1 MITGNLATTASPAVK
16 TAQTTQSL
24 TVAKATFASS
34 AVAAKGASADDVVTI
49 SKSMENLLDK
59 FTGVGKKKT
68 DAAKPEA
75 PGAPPSSAPANS
87 AAPETAKETAKETG
101 KGGFSSDALDR
112 AREAESIMNRV
123 ANNKD
128 AFAEGLGRALKGLQ
142 GAFGGAMEQ
151 LGASK
156 DQIDNVLK
164 DFSDDLLQKVK
175 TTDFSELAVDYQ
187 SSSTQ
192 FSIETGGIDLIVQDG
207 DRQLKISYAKSTL
220 DLRREDESLQA
231 QVGKDGESMV
241 RVGQSSTTAD
251 GKAEGML
258 INAKGFSSDEV
269 ESILSRLNELSP
281 SSGAGGSAGGGLA
294 VLTPEKRADGTLKL
308 KLDLSAILPPASETA
323 AGAATAGAAKAGSS
337 LNITA

>member
-34 AVAAKGASADDVVTI
+34 AVAAEGASTDDVVTI

-59 FTGVGKKKT
+59 FTGAGKKKA
-68 DAAKPEA
+68 DAANPEGS
-75 PGAPPSSAPANS
+75 GASPQTNG
-87 AAPETAKETAKETG
+87 AA

-112 AREAESIMNRV
+112 AREAENIMKNI

-142 GAFGGAMEQ
+142 GAFGGALGQ
-151 LGASK
+151 LGASQ
-156 DQIDNVLK
+156 DQIDGAMK

-231 QVGKDGESMV
+231 QVSKNGDSMV

-251 GKAEGML
+251 GKAEGMI
-258 INAKGFSSDEV
+258 INAKGFSPDEV
-269 ESILSRLNELSP
+269 ESILSRLNEMSP

-294 VLTPEKRADGTLKL
+294 VLTPEKRTDGTLKL

-323 AGAATAGAAKAGSS
+323 AGVATAGAAKAGSS

>member
-34 AVAAKGASADDVVTI
+34 AVAAEGASTDDVVTI

-59 FTGVGKKKT
+59 FTGAGKKKA

-75 PGAPPSSAPANS
+75 PGAAPANG
-87 AAPETAKETAKETG
+87 AAPETAKDAA
-101 KGGFSSDALDR
+101 KGGFAGDALDR

-142 GAFGGAMEQ
+142 NAFGGAMEQ

-156 DQIDNVLK
+156 DQIDSVLK

-175 TTDFSELAVDYQ
+175 TTDFSELAVDFQ
-187 SSSTQ
+187 STSTQ

-231 QVGKDGESMV
+231 QVSKNGDSMV

-251 GKAEGML
+251 GKAEGMM

-269 ESILSRLNELSP
+269 ESILSRLNEMSP
-281 SSGAGGSAGGGLA
+281 SSSSGAGVSGGLA
-294 VLTPEKRADGTLKL
+294 VLTPEKRTDGTLKL
-308 KLDLSAILPPASETA
+308 KLDLSAILPSVGETA
-323 AGAATAGAAKAGSS
+323 AGAATGASAAKAGSN

>member
-34 AVAAKGASADDVVTI
+34 AVAAEGASTDDVVTI

-59 FTGVGKKKT
+59 FTGAGKKKA

-75 PGAPPSSAPANS
+75 PGASPSSAPANG
-87 AAPETAKETAKETG
+87 AAPETAKDAA
-101 KGGFSSDALDR
+101 KGGFAGDALDR

-156 DQIDNVLK
+156 DQIDSVLK
-164 DFSDDLLQKVK
+164 DFGDDLLQKVK

-231 QVGKDGESMV
+231 QVSQNGDSMV

-258 INAKGFSSDEV
+258 INAKGFSADEV
-269 ESILSRLNELSP
+269 ESILSRLNEMSP
-281 SSGAGGSAGGGLA
+281 SSGAGGSAGAGGGLA
-294 VLTPEKRADGTLKL
+294 VLTPEKRTDGTLKL

>member
-34 AVAAKGASADDVVTI
+34 AVAAEGASTDDVVTI

-59 FTGVGKKKT
+59 FTGGGKKK
-68 DAAKPEA
+68 AEA
-75 PGAPPSSAPANS
+75 TASSPANAS
-87 AAPETAKETAKETG
+87 EAGNGAA

-123 ANNKD
+123 ADNKD

-156 DQIDNVLK
+156 DQIDSVLK

-231 QVGKDGESMV
+231 QVSKNGDSMV

-258 INAKGFSSDEV
+258 IDAKGFSSDEV
-269 ESILSRLNELSP
+269 ESILSRLNEMSP
-281 SSGAGGSAGGGLA
+281 SSGAGGSAGVSGGLA
-294 VLTPEKRADGTLKL
+294 VLTPEKRTDGTLKL

-323 AGAATAGAAKAGSS
+323 AGAATASAAKAGSS

>member
-34 AVAAKGASADDVVTI
+34 AVAAEGASTDDVVTI

-59 FTGVGKKKT
+59 FTGAGKKKA

-75 PGAPPSSAPANS
+75 PASTPANAS
-87 AAPETAKETAKETG
+87 EAGNGAAKS
-101 KGGFSSDALDR
+101 GFSSDALDR

-156 DQIDNVLK
+156 DQIDSVLK

-231 QVGKDGESMV
+231 QVSKNGDSMV

-269 ESILSRLNELSP
+269 ESILSRLNEMSP
-281 SSGAGGSAGGGLA
+281 SSGAGGGVSGGLA

-323 AGAATAGAAKAGSS
+323 AGAATASAAKAGSS

>member
-1 MITGNLATTASPAVK
+1 
-16 TAQTTQSL
+16 
-24 TVAKATFASS
+24 
-34 AVAAKGASADDVVTI
+34 
-49 SKSMENLLDK
+49 MENLLDK
-59 FTGVGKKKT
+59 FTGAGKKKA

-75 PGAPPSSAPANS
+75 PGAPPSSAPANG
-87 AAPETAKETAKETG
+87 AAPETA

-156 DQIDNVLK
+156 DQIDSVLK

-175 TTDFSELAVDYQ
+175 ATDFSELAVDYQ

-258 INAKGFSSDEV
+258 INAKGFSSEEV
-269 ESILSRLNELSP
+269 ESILSRLNEMSP
-281 SSGAGGSAGGGLA
+281 SSSSGGGVGVSGGLA
-294 VLTPEKRADGTLKL
+294 VLTPEKRTDGTLKL

-323 AGAATAGAAKAGSS
+323 AGAAAASASAGAAKAGSG